1 MPTMFNQ
8 RSSMLNNFPKFMV
21 EVSKLCKP
29 GPQASIFQH
38 SNESEAG
45 PEGGIRMPIMFIQR
59 ANMLNNFPKNSR
71 LMHQNCACQGLRT
84 PFSNTFL
91 RLRSALRVVAE
102 NANKLYSEG

>member
-1 MPTMFNQ
+1 MPIMFNQ

-21 EVSKLCKP
+21 EASKLCKP

-59 ANMLNNFPKNSR
+59 AIMLTTSPK
-71 LMHQNCACQGLRT
+71 
-84 PFSNTFL
+84 FL
-91 RLRSALRVVAE
+91 VEAS
-102 NANKLYSEG
+102 KLCKPGPLASIFQHSHESEAGPESGI

>member
-1 MPTMFNQ
+1 MPIILNQ

-21 EVSKLCKP
+21 EASKLCKP

-59 ANMLNNFPKNSR
+59 ANMLNNFPKV
-71 LMHQNCACQGLRT
+71 QG
-84 PFSNTFL
+84 
-91 RLRSALRVVAE
+91 
-102 NANKLYSEG
+102 